1 MDVNEWRARS
11 VEPLTDCTL
20 AELKKFHSVWA
31 LNKEEKAELQY
42 LRQKLRKTLMK
53 IPRAER
59 MEQWRDEDEE
69 KKLGAA
75 MMPEKL
81 LRCNLEAKVGLSPE
95 NTRTPLFNLTRD
107 IVRKRLVEEEHTSEL
122 EAQCRA
128 QRQKKRA
135 ERQFTRER
143 GRKGKPQDVVDPFKD
158 MNICKTETLSSSRE
172 EELLLERGRLRDKL
186 RAVKQRL
193 RESKKKI
200 QRQIQWIR
208 ACLPSFQ
215 HSHYSRRLTCRS
227 EGSAKFSYTCQ
238 LNMLS

>member
-11 VEPLTDCTL
+11 VEPLRDCTL
-20 AELKKFHSVWA
+20 AELKEFHSVWA

-81 LRCNLEAKVGLSPE
+81 LRCDLEAKVGLSPE
-95 NTRTPLFNLTRD
+95 NTRTPLFNLTKD
-107 IVRKRLVEEEHTSEL
+107 IVRKHLAEEHKSEL
-122 EAQCRA
+122 EAQRRA
-128 QRQKKRA
+128 QRQNKRA
-135 ERQFTRER
+135 EQQFTRER
-143 GRKGKPQDVVDPFKD
+143 GRKGKPQDVVDPFKKMD
-158 MNICKTETLSSSRE
+158 ICKRSRDRFSGSE
-172 EELLLERGRLRDKL
+172 
-186 RAVKQRL
+186 
-193 RESKKKI
+193 
-200 QRQIQWIR
+200 
-208 ACLPSFQ
+208 LPSFQ
-215 HSHYSRRLTCRS
+215 HRHYSRRLTCLS
-227 EGSAKFSYTCQ
+227 QGSAKFSYTCQ